1 MNRQKAGGRS
11 KPKGY
16 APARDDVPVKKRAG
30 ARPADYDDF
39 DDFDAELYEAK
50 RPARSAAAPRGSVA
64 ARGAAAAR
72 GTAKPSRPVKRSK
85 ATLPFGDDGYG
96 EARAPRPV
104 REPYD
109 NRPIRKDRYEEARPA
124 RRGREIDEDYPVR
137 SVRGYDEELPAKRRA
152 RAQSPRPAYERP
164 RRDEYYDFDEPVRRK
179 SAPRRKQKKE
189 SSAVIWWLI
198 AIVGALIIGFG
209 LRTFG
214 FELLT
219 VNGDAMDGT
228 LAPGQIT
235 LVEKAVY
242 YGSKPARGDI
252 VGVKAPEGMIIR
264 RVVAL
269 PGESIEIKNGVTYV
283 NGEALEEKYVL
294 KKGGGD
300 YPLTTIPDG
309 AYFVMSD
316 NRLNTDDSRTFGLI
330 RNTRSLI
337 VGKVGYILW
346 PMTDWGKITR

>member
-1 MNRQKAGGRS
+1 MNRQKTGSRS
-11 KPKGY
+11 KSRAY
-16 APARDDVPVKKRAG
+16 APERDELPVKNRAG
-30 ARPADYDDF
+30 ARRTDYDDF
-39 DDFDAELYEAK
+39 DDYDEALYAAK
-50 RPARSAAAPRGSVA
+50 RPARASSARTAAPRSAAAK
-64 ARGAAAAR
+64 
-72 GTAKPSRPVKRSK
+72 TSRPAKKSK
-85 ATLPFGDDGYG
+85 ASLPFGDDGY
-96 EARAPRPV
+96 EEVRASRPV

-109 NRPIRKDRYEEARPA
+109 NRPIRKDRYQEARPV
-124 RRGREIDEDYPVR
+124 RHVREIDEDYPVR
-137 SVRGYDEELPAKRRA
+137 AARGYDEELPTRRRA
-152 RAQSPRPAYERP
+152 RAQSPRPNSDRR
-164 RRDEYYDFDEPVRRK
+164 RRDEFYDYDEPTRRRK
-179 SAPRRKQKKE
+179 APPRRKKKRD

-219 VNGDAMDGT
+219 VSGDAMDGT
-228 LAPGQIT
+228 LSPGQIT

-252 VGVKAPEGMIIR
+252 IGVKAPEGMIIR

-269 PGESIEIKNGVTYV
+269 PGESIEIKDGVTYV
-283 NGEALEEKYVL
+283 NGEPLEEKYVL

-309 AYFVMSD
+309 AYFVMCD

-337 VGKVGYILW
+337 VGKVNYILW
-346 PMTDWGKITR
+346 PMTDWGKIAR

>member
-1 MNRQKAGGRS
+1 MNRQKAGSRS
-11 KPKGY
+11 KTRAY
-16 APARDDVPVKKRAG
+16 APERDVMPVKKRAG
-30 ARPADYDDF
+30 ARRQDYDDF
-39 DDFDAELYEAK
+39 DDYDEAIYEAK
-50 RPARSAAAPRGSVA
+50 RPARSAS
-64 ARGAAAAR
+64 ARGASASKSA
-72 GTAKPSRPVKRSK
+72 AKPSRAVKRSK
-85 ATLPFGDDGYG
+85 ASLPFGDDGYD
-96 EARAPRPV
+96 EIRSSRPV

-109 NRPIRKDRYEEARPA
+109 NRPIRKEHHQDHKPS
-124 RRGREIDEDYPVR
+124 RRVRAIDEDYPVR
-137 SVRGYDEELPAKRRA
+137 AVRGYDEELPARRRA
-152 RAQSPRPAYERP
+152 RAQSPRTGYDRP
-164 RRDEYYDFDEPVRRK
+164 RRDEFYDFDEPVRKRK
-179 SAPRRKQKKE
+179 APPRKKKKD

-219 VNGDAMDGT
+219 VSGDAMDGT
-228 LAPGQIT
+228 LSPGQIT

-269 PGESIEIKNGVTYV
+269 PGETIEIKNGVTYV
-283 NGEALEEKYVL
+283 NGEPLEEKYVL

-309 AYFVMSD
+309 AYFVMCD

-337 VGKVGYILW
+337 VGKVSYILW
-346 PMTDWGKITR
+346 PMTDWGKIAR